1 MSSSSLLHKRPDISY
16 RSIGT
21 FFSFIQ
27 FLTVNTFVNSYRKSK
42 VSFPQQ
48 LHSYFNL
55 DHQTRFIMAPLG
67 NFLSVKRYT
76 LHRFMQFRLSVYMC
90 VCVCVCVCVPPPL
103 VHSWLSFRENNE
115 PPLSSSSPI
124 SPSFTTTT
132 TTTTTTHTCTYKT
145 LAFFLLHLLNE
156 RHVKTLIPIVP
167 SGGSQALVSIVLNH
181 WTDGKR
187 HSNHLTVSVVFL
199 GKRRPARHGE
209 APHS

>member
-42 VSFPQQ
+42 VAFPQQ

-90 VCVCVCVCVPPPL
+90 VCVCV
-103 VHSWLSFRENNE
+103 
-115 PPLSSSSPI
+115 
-124 SPSFTTTT
+124 
-132 TTTTTTHTCTYKT
+132 Y
-145 LAFFLLHLLNE
+145 LHLLSTAGF
-156 RHVKTLIPIVP
+156 HSGKTM
-167 SGGSQALVSIVLNH
+167 S
-181 WTDGKR
+181 
-187 HSNHLTVSVVFL
+187 HLSPPHRQFL
-199 GKRRPARHGE
+199 HLLPQQPQQQQHTHAHTKL
-209 APHS
+209 SLFSSYIC

>member
-42 VSFPQQ
+42 VAFPQQ

-76 LHRFMQFRLSVYMC
+76 LHRFMQFMLSVYMC
-90 VCVCVCVCVPPPL
+90 VCVCVCVCTSTSCPQLAFIQGKQWATSLLLIANFSIFYHNNHNNNNTHMHIQNSRFLPL
-103 VHSWLSFRENNE
+103 TSAKWKACKNSDSHCTERRQSGSCVHS
-115 PPLSSSSPI
+115 
-124 SPSFTTTT
+124 
-132 TTTTTTHTCTYKT
+132 
-145 LAFFLLHLLNE
+145 A
-156 RHVKTLIPIVP
+156 
-167 SGGSQALVSIVLNH
+167 
-181 WTDGKR
+181 
-187 HSNHLTVSVVFL
+187 
-199 GKRRPARHGE
+199 
-209 APHS
+209 